1 MCVQI
6 MEDWL
11 FQMLKTSLN
20 KVCCCTFGVVSDVEE
35 THFTFKSICGGLLE
49 DGRGIWQLCRIR
61 KWETGAQMKE
71 ENLQRAPEKW
81 GPQPYSSFALS
92 LTSPVMHTMS
102 LSLSRWADMEPEDTE
117 WSVIYWSF
125 LLEVTCL
132 LISSPHLLYL
142 LWVYYSLFDS
152 CCMFSEYFRV

>member
-35 THFTFKSICGGLLE
+35 THFTLKSICGGLLE

-92 LTSPVMHTMS
+92 PTSPVMHTMS
-102 LSLSRWADMEPEDTE
+102 LSLSLSLSWHGTRGHWMKRHILVFFIRSYLSPD
-117 WSVIYWSF
+117 
-125 LLEVTCL
+125 
-132 LISSPHLLYL
+132 LISSSSLPALGILLSVWFMLYVF
-142 LWVYYSLFDS
+142 WAWA
-152 CCMFSEYFRV
+152 